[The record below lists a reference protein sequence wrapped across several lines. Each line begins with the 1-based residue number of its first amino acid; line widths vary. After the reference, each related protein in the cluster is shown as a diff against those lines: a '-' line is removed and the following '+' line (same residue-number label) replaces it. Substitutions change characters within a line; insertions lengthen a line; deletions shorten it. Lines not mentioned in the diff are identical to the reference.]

1 MANLFIKGVKE
12 PFTINREQALKV
24 EEVLKNI
31 SIDKDQIVSVA
42 GWTGPKKD
50 IRFVT
55 VEKEQS
61 YAGDKEFSNDEMRE
75 FEKTELAPYLKD
87 GKLSLRDEMRFYSET
102 GVARVR
108 ELKEDPKTFTD
119 FYFAIIDVG
128 RYKEASDRLN
138 GWKDY
143 RGRVEFAKK
152 KEEEHLE
159 ELAKQQNAG

>member
-1 MANLFIKGVKE
+1 MSQLFIKGVKE
-12 PFTINREQALKV
+12 PF
-24 EEVLKNI
+24 NI
-31 SIDKDQIVSVA
+31 SREEGLAVERIMKDTNTDEKRVVSVA

-50 IRFVT
+50 IRFVV
-55 VEKEQS
+55 VEKEKA
-61 YAGDKEFSNDEMRE
+61 YGGNKEFSNDEMRE